1 MSKLY
6 PLLFLVFCSPVLAI
20 SVKPMELYGTEE
32 ELVSRVIQVTNPS
45 KYDEFVKV
53 NVYQVLEP
61 ASPQEQEIKIDNAS
75 SLKMS
80 VYPRRF
86 KVGAGETKQ
95 VRLLIP
101 ENNIQSEQIY
111 RIRFVPV
118 SEFEQGVTIRVSY
131 GVLLRV
137 LPKEIA
143 PALKHNQEGDGLSR
157 FTNIGNV
164 RLHVKTLCETEEK
177 QEFRVYPGVSF
188 LTKKGCT
195 SLDYAF
201 EDDSR
206 NQIAY

>member
-118 SEFEQGVTIRVSY
+118 SSFEQGVTVRVSY

-137 LPKEIA
+137 LPEERTASLVKSTDDSGKIEF
-143 PALKHNQEGDGLSR
+143 K
-157 FTNIGNV
+157 NIGNV
-164 RLHVKTLCETEEK
+164 RLHVKTSCSLVDNPD
-177 QEFRVYPGVSF
+177 FRVYPGASINVID
-188 LTKKGCT
+188 GCE
-195 SLDYAF
+195 SSDYVF
-201 EDDSR
+201 EDDNGKSVF
-206 NQIAY
+206 Y